1 MKKAIAILL
10 CAVMM
15 MAMLTA
21 CGSSG
26 TTETVQ
32 QSQASENQPAN
43 NAVEPSTQ
51 QDVTI
56 HLFHQKQEAQ
66 SAFAQIIDAFHA
78 EYPYINV
85 EQEIVTNDPAAI
97 LKARIATGE
106 VPDIFQGAND
116 TMDIAQGGYIMEL
129 TGEAF
134 LNNITDEARAASSF
148 TDSEGHTWAMPVDGS
163 CEGIFYNK
171 DIFAQYGLSVPTTLS
186 EFKTLI
192 ETLEKNG
199 VTPFAMGFKDAWTI
213 KPVSLVAASSAIY
226 GQDIAWDSKKDSGEA
241 SFASTEGWSTT
252 FELTKMVYEHGNTR
266 TAFDTDY
273 NGACAMMANGE
284 AAMMI
289 NGLWALEPIKQINP
303 DVNLGMMAM
312 PATENPADTKL
323 FQFPDF
329 GLSISASTAHP
340 EECKLFLEFLTR
352 PEIAELW
359 CSTSK
364 LFSAVKGVSVDF
376 DPMAD
381 DVNAYIDAGMVC
393 TQVDRGWPTAFGS
406 EYESALSNYILDLV
420 SLQDVMDS
428 LDTAWAAARA
438 ASQS

>member
-1 MKKAIAILL
+1 M
-10 CAVMM
+10 
-15 MAMLTA
+15 
-21 CGSSG
+21 
-26 TTETVQ
+26 
-32 QSQASENQPAN
+32 
-43 NAVEPSTQ
+43 
-51 QDVTI
+51 
-56 HLFHQKQEAQ
+56 
-66 SAFAQIIDAFHA
+66 
-78 EYPYINV
+78 

-129 TGEAF
+129 TGEPF
-134 LNNITDEARAASSF
+134 LNSITDEARSASSF
-148 TDSEGHTWAMPVDGS
+148 TDADGHTWAMPVDGS

-171 DIFAQYGLSVPTTLS
+171 DIFAKYDLAVPTTLS
-186 EFKTLI
+186 ELETVI
-192 ETLEKNG
+192 QTLEENG

-226 GQDIAWDSKKDSGEA
+226 GKDITWDTKKNEGEA
-241 SFASTEGWSTT
+241 SFAGTEGWSTT
-252 FELTKMVYEHGNTR
+252 FELTRMVYMHGNTR

-289 NGLWALEPIKQINP
+289 NGLWALEPIRQINP

-312 PATENPADTKL
+312 PATENAADTKL

-329 GLSISASTAHP
+329 GLSVSASTAHP

-376 DPMAD
+376 DPLAE

-406 EYESALSNYILDLV
+406 EYESTLSSYILDLV
-420 SLQDVMDS
+420 SLEDAMKT
-428 LDTAWAAARA
+428 LDDAWAAARA
-438 ASQS
+438 AGQA